1 MLFLLPPPRTVQEYN
16 DFARR
21 TNPYGLLLKRR
32 GASVPG
38 TLAVQKKAAE
48 KSHEAEGHTA
58 IGESIRL
65 SSEVRKGSKIVWHC
79 LRASLAAVCVSDTK
93 HV

>member
-21 TNPYGLLLKRR
+21 TSPYGLLLKRR

-48 KSHEAEGHTA
+48 KSH
-58 IGESIRL
+58 
-65 SSEVRKGSKIVWHC
+65 
-79 LRASLAAVCVSDTK
+79 
-93 HV
+93 